1 MRRYWTSAASLAA
14 SSWILRIL
22 LSHLSGSVDWMG
34 ITIPKVHERVQL
46 AKRQFRFRLVRRGP
60 LGWVEGSAFKE
71 AALAV
76 WREA

>member
-1 MRRYWTSAASLAA
+1 
-14 SSWILRIL
+14 
-22 LSHLSGSVDWMG
+22 MG